1 MAAKF
6 NWKEDFDR
14 ARFAITSLS
23 EEGHLSVFFS
33 ASALTVQALQAY
45 VMTKNF
51 FFLICGGG
59 RGINCRQKNSELT
72 LQRIDRHL
80 TALKGDHKNF
90 AEPCGGNKS
99 THLLHPLR

>member
-6 NWKEDFDR
+6 NWKEDFDH

-33 ASALTVQALQAY
+33 ASTLTVQALQAY
-45 VMTKNF
+45 VMSKIF
-51 FFLICGGG
+51 FFLICGG
-59 RGINCRQKNSELT
+59 GINCRQKNSEVT

>member
-51 FFLICGGG
+51 FLICGVG
-59 RGINCRQKNSELT
+59 RGINCRQKNSEVT